1 MIMSAS
7 IGKLAQ
13 ALIKAQAEMPGA
25 KKGSTNP
32 FFKSKYADLGSVMEA
47 CLPTLNKHGLCIT
60 QLITTLDG
68 LPAVTTV
75 LMHESGEYICATASA
90 APSKNDP
97 QGFGSVY
104 SYLKRYG
111 MQAIAVVPSEDDDSN
126 YASHGTSTPLATAAK
141 QPLPANVYRDT
152 PEHKKALID
161 AIRKLRPDA
170 STEAMKKLHLDYIGK
185 PVDLVMQDVRQTVE
199 NWGAQ

>member
-1 MIMSAS
+1 MIMSTS

-47 CLPTLNKHGLCIT
+47 CLPTLNRHGLCIT

-75 LMHESGEYICATASA
+75 LMHESGEYISATASA

-111 MQAIAVVPSEDDDSN
+111 MQAIAVVPSEDDDAN
-126 YASHGTSTPLATAAK
+126 HASTPLVTAAK
-141 QPLPANVYRDT
+141 QPPAQQIYKDT
-152 PEHKKALID
+152 PEHKKALVD
-161 AIRKLRPDA
+161 AVRKLRPQA
-170 STEAMKKLHLDYIGK
+170 STEKMRAMHEASIGK
-185 PVDLVMQDVRQTVE
+185 PIDLVLMDVRATVE
-199 NWGAQ
+199 SWGNQQ